1 MTILME
7 KDTTKANATLHTETH
22 RETTHTIYNGAT
34 NTQRAKTRRT
44 GKTKSSRDPII
55 G

>member
-7 KDTTKANATLHTETH
+7 KDIIKANATLYTETH
-22 RETTHTIYNGAT
+22 REIIYAIYNGAIDT
-34 NTQRAKTRRT
+34 RRAKTRRT
-44 GKTKSSRDPII
+44 RKIKSSRDPII